1 MAYGEMR
8 SGCADVQMCNVD
20 MTLVDWLGQDPASW
34 IS

>member
-1 MAYGEMR
+1 
-8 SGCADVQMCNVD
+8 MCNVD